1 MILQAVETLCDF
13 PARFHTPSLF
23 LMMRAL
29 TCSTRGFAFWFVGFR
44 ALTSQ
49 PLLIRDDLPVATRQ
63 CQIRSEL
70 LHLIEADHGLRD
82 QATSVRDEFP
92 YQLAADIVLAVHACI
107 VVFVVGGHA
116 VVFLGNLRGWHWVNR
131 WSFRLAHLAAIAF
144 VVAQTWVGQLC
155 PLTTL
160 ESWLRVQAGSPAYNK
175 SFVEHWVQRFLYYDA
190 PFWVFTL
197 AYTVFGLLVIAAW
210 RVFPPRRNMRK

>member
-1 MILQAVETLCDF
+1 
-13 PARFHTPSLF
+13 
-23 LMMRAL
+23 
-29 TCSTRGFAFWFVGFR
+29 
-44 ALTSQ
+44 
-49 PLLIRDDLPVATRQ
+49 
-63 CQIRSEL
+63 
-70 LHLIEADHGLRD
+70 
-82 QATSVRDEFP
+82 VRDEFP